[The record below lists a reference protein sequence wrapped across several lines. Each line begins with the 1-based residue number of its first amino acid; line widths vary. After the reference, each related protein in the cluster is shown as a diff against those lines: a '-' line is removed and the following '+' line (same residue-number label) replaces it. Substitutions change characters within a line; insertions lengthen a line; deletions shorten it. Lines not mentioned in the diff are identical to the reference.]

1 MSRLESVRDALIEQL
16 SLPRAI
22 ALTGALG
29 AGKTVWALDIA
40 RSLRRCGRRVA
51 IADLDIINPYF
62 CVRDVAET
70 LEKEEDIRVVLPPEG
85 ARWID
90 LPVLS
95 SVVTRVLADRN
106 VDHVILDVG
115 GEAKGVLA
123 LKQFAPFLCEAGYW
137 FLMVVNPFRPQSS
150 SSQQILALKEE
161 MQELSGLKVSGMLG
175 NPHLMDYTTV
185 KDVSRGLAVLRHAS
199 EEGNLPLHFCG
210 ITESLYESLSHFSG
224 FESVSIWP
232 ISRMI
237 LFPWERGVALNGK
250 G

>member
-1 MSRLESVRDALIEQL
+1 MNRLDSLRGSLIEKL
-16 SLPRAI
+16 PLPRAV

-29 AGKTVWALDIA
+29 AGKTVWALDLA
-40 RSLRRCGRRVA
+40 RALRRKGRRVVL
-51 IADLDIINPYF
+51 ADLDIINPYF
-62 CVRDVAET
+62 CVREVAER
-70 LEKEEDIRVVLPPEG
+70 LEAEEGIRVILPPEG

-90 LPVLS
+90 LPVIS
-95 SVVTRVLADRN
+95 SVVTRVLAAED

-123 LKQFAPFLCEAGYW
+123 LKQFAPFLNEAGYA

-150 SSQQILALKEE
+150 TPDQIVSLRDE
-161 MQELSGLKVSGMLG
+161 MEDRSDLQVSGILG
-175 NPHLMDYTTV
+175 NPHLLEHTTV
-185 KDVSRGLAVLRHAS
+185 QDISKGLAVIRSAS
-199 EEGNLPLHFCG
+199 SRSGLPVHFCG
-210 ITESLYESLSHFSG
+210 VPESLYEEMSYVSGEESESL
-224 FESVSIWP
+224 WP